1 MDKLLIVVDF
11 QNDFVDGALGFDGAN
26 KLEDKICN
34 RIKKAREDNE
44 QIIFT
49 FDTHEENYLNTQEGK
64 FLPVEHC
71 IKGSNGHKLYGKV
84 AELVEKD
91 DILIEKPTF
100 GSIELCDYLK
110 EHQFSE
116 IELCGLV
123 SNICILSNAILAKT
137 FNPEATVIVDENLT
151 DSFDEKLNKETF
163 DILKGVQVVVK

>member
-11 QNDFVDGALGFDGAN
+11 QNDFVDGALGFDGAD
-26 KLEDKICN
+26 KLEDRICE

-91 DILIEKPTF
+91 DILIEKPT
-100 GSIELCDYLK
+100 
-110 EHQFSE
+110 
-116 IELCGLV
+116 
-123 SNICILSNAILAKT
+123 
-137 FNPEATVIVDENLT
+137 
-151 DSFDEKLNKETF
+151 
-163 DILKGVQVVVK
+163 

>member
-11 QNDFVDGALGFDGAN
+11 QNDFVDGALGFDGAD
-26 KLEDKICN
+26 KLEDKICD
-34 RIKKAREDNE
+34 RIKKARKDNE

-84 AELVEKD
+84 AELVEKE